1 MNDGLVRLPRGLVLT
16 TQAMETMISMYIKQS
31 LDRLGMDDA
40 DLIYLAVV
48 PKIRNDVPVPSGW
61 VVTYTVRMGVDFCSL
76 SLALSTVFEDDEGVP
91 FQAMPVKT
99 LTDSLHELQAFWLD
113 RSSSG
118 PAPTTANKVYM
129 Q

>member
-31 LDRLGMDDA
+31 LDKLGMDDA

-48 PKIRNDVPVPSGW
+48 PQIRNDVPVPSGW

-118 PAPTTANKVYM
+118 PTPTTANKVYL

>member
-16 TQAMETMISMYIKQS
+16 TQAMETMLSMYIKQS
-31 LDRLGMDDA
+31 LDKLGMDDA

-48 PKIRNDVPVPSGW
+48 PQIRNDVPVPSGW

-118 PAPTTANKVYM
+118 PVPTTANKVYL